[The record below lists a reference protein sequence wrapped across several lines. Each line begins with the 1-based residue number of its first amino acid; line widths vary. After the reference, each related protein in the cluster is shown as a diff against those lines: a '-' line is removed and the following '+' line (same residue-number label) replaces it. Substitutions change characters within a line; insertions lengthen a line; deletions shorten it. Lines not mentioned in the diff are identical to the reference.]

1 MKKIFTIVIVCILSF
16 SATLI
21 YAGNMPTNNY
31 TGQCYITGN
40 VEVRV
45 EKSITNGNNGY
56 NGLRVSMNNKNDFYA
71 NIVIYLK
78 VDGVIASREYQFV
91 LDPKETRVVNLF
103 LFECT
108 SGFQHDLDYEF
119 HVTKCN

>member
-1 MKKIFTIVIVCILSF
+1 
-16 SATLI
+16 
-21 YAGNMPTNNY
+21 MPTNNY

>member
-1 MKKIFTIVIVCILSF
+1 
-16 SATLI
+16 
-21 YAGNMPTNNY
+21 
-31 TGQCYITGN
+31 
-40 VEVRV
+40 
-45 EKSITNGNNGY
+45 
-56 NGLRVSMNNKNDFYA
+56 MNNKNDFYA